1 MTSFF
6 VEIDIKRKKMGFK
19 EKNRAEPKA
28 VSVPFW
34 VQLIFNSCIIQ
45 QTGTVTTISLSAE

>member
-19 EKNRAEPKA
+19 EKNRAEPRA

-45 QTGTVTTISLSAE
+45 QTVRSL